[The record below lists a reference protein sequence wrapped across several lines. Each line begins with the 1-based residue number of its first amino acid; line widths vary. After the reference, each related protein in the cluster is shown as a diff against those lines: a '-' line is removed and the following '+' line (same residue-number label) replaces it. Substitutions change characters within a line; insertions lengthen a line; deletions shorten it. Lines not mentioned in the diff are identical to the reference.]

1 MKIDNNLAS
10 YCIVH
15 TDLTLGQSNDRD
27 SYKYYVLLRMGG
39 GPLPG
44 GGGGYLGFRSL
55 KISLSVRLI
64 VRV

>member
-39 GPLPG
+39 GPG
-44 GGGGYLGFRSL
+44 GVPWVQ
-55 KISLSVRLI
+55 II
-64 VRV
+64 EN